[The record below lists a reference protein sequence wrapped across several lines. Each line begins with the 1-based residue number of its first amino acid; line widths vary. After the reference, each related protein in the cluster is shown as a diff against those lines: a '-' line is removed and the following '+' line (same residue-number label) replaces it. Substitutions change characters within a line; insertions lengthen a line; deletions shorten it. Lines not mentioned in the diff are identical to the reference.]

1 MNKPRYDLRLIA
13 IALVGLLAM
22 GTAAAD
28 KFSERVKNSTEVYKE
43 LINAPDQGVPKPLLK
58 KCKCVAVL
66 PGVKK
71 GAFVVGGRHGKGIV
85 SCRNDSGKWSPI
97 AFLTLSGGSFGFQIG
112 GSSTDLVLFL
122 MSERGAKAL
131 LDDNI
136 KLGANASVAAGPV
149 GRTAEAATD
158 IKFEADVYAYAR
170 AKGLFAGI
178 ALDGASLRRDGK
190 AVRDYYGQDLKLKEL
205 LFEHQAPKMPAAAKE
220 FVDALP

>member
-1 MNKPRYDLRLIA
+1 MKNRG
-13 IALVGLLAM
+13 IALAIIGLLTA
-22 GTAAAD
+22 GLGLAAAE
-28 KFSERVKNSTEVYKE
+28 KFSERVENSTAVYKE
-43 LINAPDQGVPKPLLK
+43 LINAPDQGVPESLLK

-71 GAFVVGGRHGKGIV
+71 AALGVGGRHGKGIV

-97 AFLTLSGGSFGFQIG
+97 AFLTLSGGSIGFQIG

-122 MSERGAKAL
+122 MSQRGAKAL

-158 IKFEADVYAYAR
+158 VKLEADVYAYAR
-170 AKGLFAGI
+170 AKGLFAGV
-178 ALDGASLRRDGK
+178 AVDGASLRRDGK
-190 AVRDYYGQDLKLKEL
+190 AVRDYYGQDLKLTEL
-205 LFEHQAPKMPAAAKE
+205 LFDNKTTKMPPEAKK
-220 FVDALP
+220 FVDTLP